1 MSTFPPSNRRPRPT
15 EVIEDPVPM
24 GNESILFVDDEK
36 PIADMAR
43 LVLEGLGYKVTVETD
58 CPAAFEMFRDDP
70 VRFDLVITDMTMPKM
85 TGYDFARKL
94 LSIRPDLPI
103 ILCTGFSATISEE
116 EVLSV
121 GIRAFISKPILRR
134 DIGEAIR
141 RVLDAPGDQGAGSD

>member
-1 MSTFPPSNRRPRPT
+1 
-15 EVIEDPVPM
+15 
-24 GNESILFVDDEK
+24 
-36 PIADMAR
+36 
-43 LVLEGLGYKVTVETD
+43 VETD
-58 CPAAFEMFRDDP
+58 SALPLSKCFESDP

-85 TGYDFARKL
+85 TGYDLCPASCL
-94 LSIRPDLPI
+94 AIRPDLPI